1 MDLVGNYYIL
11 LRGRLRAVYD
21 LENQEM
27 AVDGPPSI
35 FYLIKSKLILCF
47 FSGHPIYDHHWTVNE
62 RLMVH

>member
-47 FSGHPIYDHHWTVNE
+47 LLFYLQVTRILE
-62 RLMVH
+62 L